1 MDSDKSMGPM
11 ELVRVEATVSD
22 SEWVEVI
29 GLAMKADLEASVR
42 RRVIEELLT
51 IRQMSKMMVARP
63 LKTA

>member
-1 MDSDKSMGPM
+1 
-11 ELVRVEATVSD
+11 
-22 SEWVEVI
+22 VEVI
-29 GLAMKADLEASVR
+29 GLAMKVDLEASVR